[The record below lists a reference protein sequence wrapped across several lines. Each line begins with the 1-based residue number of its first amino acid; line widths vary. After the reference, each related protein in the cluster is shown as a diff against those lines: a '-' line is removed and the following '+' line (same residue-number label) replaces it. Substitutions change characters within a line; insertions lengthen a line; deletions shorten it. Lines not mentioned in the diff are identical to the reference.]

1 MSNPLFY
8 GCGTALV
15 TPFKGRRVD
24 YDALEGLID
33 WQLEEGADALVVLGT
48 TGEPATVS
56 ASERPAVI
64 ECAVARIRRRVP
76 VIVGT
81 GANDTREAVR
91 LSIEAQ
97 ALGADALLVVTP
109 YYNRASRSGLV
120 AHFNAVADSVSLPVI
135 MYNVPGRTG
144 VNLPPETVAA
154 LARHP
159 NLCAVKDASGDLRQL
174 TDLAAAC
181 GEGVAVY
188 CGNDD
193 QVVPAMALGAR
204 GVISVAANVV
214 PRPMR
219 ELTHAWLEGDPAK
232 ALEWQLRLL
241 PLIRALFSEVS
252 PIPVK
257 AALSAMGLIE
267 NNLRLPLT
275 PLDREK
281 AEALVETLRK
291 AGITVQS

>member
-33 WQLEEGADALVVLGT
+33 WQLEEGADALIVLGT

-64 ECAVARIRRRVP
+64 ECAVARVRRRVP

-109 YYNRASRSGLV
+109 YYNRASRSGLM
-120 AHFNAVADSVSLPVI
+120 AHFNAVADSVALPVI

-219 ELTHAWLEGDPAK
+219 ELTHAWLEGDPAR
-232 ALEWQLRLL
+232 ALDWQLRLL

-291 AGITVQS
+291 AGITVQG

>member
-64 ECAVARIRRRVP
+64 ECAVARVRRRVP

-109 YYNRASRSGLV
+109 YYNRASRSGLM
-120 AHFNAVADSVSLPVI
+120 AHFNAVADSVALPVI

-219 ELTHAWLEGDPAK
+219 ELTHAWLEGDPAR
-232 ALEWQLRLL
+232 ALDWQLRLL

-291 AGITVQS
+291 AGITVQG